1 MDNIISEIVEI
12 INNNPSLMDIE
23 MAVETYFTEV
33 LSQLFS
39 KALERIDLELILEYK
54 EKGFEIDR
62 IEERTVQ
69 FSFGPVVLKRR
80 RMRKKGEKSIVPL
93 DIAIGLEKHKR
104 YSPLV
109 EMKVVSLASDSVYRK
124 ASDAIELLTPL
135 SISHGA
141 IHSMTQRLGETIQ
154 NYTDEAPLHDETPIK
169 DKKKVP
175 VLFIEGDGLLLKG
188 SKEKCPELHRVQI
201 HEGVVMNRKRPE
213 LKNPLLFESTESS
226 RKAFERA
233 GKWLEKEYNLRNTIV
248 ISNSDGGSGYE
259 RDKFD
264 AIIGQT
270 QRHEHFRDVYHVN
283 RKIKERLSFDKKMA
297 NLMIRAV
304 RSYDQDQVN
313 VVLHTGLSRIDDNE
327 KEAEYIENVYKLE
340 KYIQRNWSSLKPL
353 RMRDLPVQK
362 GLGVCESNHRP
373 FSYRMK
379 HQGRGFTKKGAGN
392 LAAVISARRNGSFLR
407 ILTTE
412 LPVFKEEVTDQ
423 FKSAV
428 RNALKKGKVQPS
440 QGAVPGRIA
449 NYGSTS
455 SPMGRLAGMF
465 R

>member
-12 INNNPSLMDIE
+12 INNNQSLIGIE
-23 MAVETYFTEV
+23 MAIETYFTEV

-80 RMRKKGEKSIVPL
+80 RMRKKGEKSVVPL
-93 DIAIGLEKHKR
+93 DLAIGLEKHKR

-109 EMKVVSLASDSVYRK
+109 EMKAVSLASDSVYRK

-141 IHSMTQRLGETIQ
+141 IHSMTQRIGETIQ
-154 NYTDEAPLHDETPIK
+154 NWTDEAPLHDETLLR

-175 VLFIEGDGLLLKG
+175 ALFIEGDGLLLKG
-188 SKEKCPELHRVQI
+188 SKEKRPELHRVQI
-201 HEGVVMNRKRPE
+201 HEGVIMNRKRPE

-233 GKWLEKEYNLRNTIV
+233 GKWLEKEYDLRDTIV

-259 RDKFD
+259 KDKFD

-270 QRHEHFRDVYHVN
+270 KRHEHFRDTYHVN

-297 NLMIRAV
+297 NLMIQAV
-304 RSYDQDQVN
+304 RSYDQSQIDAI
-313 VVLHTGLSRIDDNE
+313 LHTTLSRIEADE
-327 KEAEYIENVYKLE
+327 KEAASIENVYKLE
-340 KYIQRNWSSLKPL
+340 KYIQRNWNSIKPL
-353 RMRDLPVQK
+353 KMRGLPVQK

-392 LAAVISARRNGSFLR
+392 LAAVISARRNGIFLE
-407 ILTTE
+407 ILTTK
-412 LPVFKEEVTDQ
+412 LPAFKEEVTDQ
-423 FKSAV
+423 FRSAV
-428 RNALKKGKVQPS
+428 RNALKKGQVQPS
-440 QGAVPGRIA
+440 QGAVSGRIA

-455 SPMGRLAGMF
+455 SPMGRLAEIF

>member
-12 INNNPSLMDIE
+12 IHHNQSLIDIE
-23 MAVETYFTEV
+23 MAMDTYFMEI

-39 KALERIDLELILEYK
+39 KALERIDLELILDYK
-54 EKGFEIDR
+54 DKGFEIDR

-109 EMKVVSLASDSVYRK
+109 EMKAVTLASDSVYRK

-141 IHSMTQRLGETIQ
+141 IHSMTQRIGETIQ
-154 NYTDEAPLHDETPIK
+154 KWTDEAPLHDETSIR

-188 SKEKCPELHRVQI
+188 SKENRPQLHRVQI
-201 HEGVVMNRKRPE
+201 HEGVTVNSKRPE
-213 LKNPLLFESTESS
+213 LINTLLFESTESS

-233 GKWLEKEYNLRNTIV
+233 GKWLEKKYDLRNTIV
-248 ISNSDGGSGYE
+248 ISNSDGGSVYE

-270 QRHEHFRDVYHVN
+270 KRHEHFRDPYHVN
-283 RKIKERLSFDKKMA
+283 RKIKERLSFDKQMA
-297 NLMIRAV
+297 SAMIRAV
-304 RSYDQDQVN
+304 RLYDQAQVEA
-313 VVLHTGLSRIDDNE
+313 VLNTTLSRIVDDKKE
-327 KEAEYIENVYKLE
+327 KDYIENVYKLDQ
-340 KYIQRNWSSLKPL
+340 YIQRNWESIKPI
-353 RMRDLPVQK
+353 RMRGLPVQK

-392 LAAVISARRNGSFLR
+392 LAAVISARRNGSFLE

-412 LPVFKEEVTDQ
+412 LPVLKEEVNNQ

-440 QGAVPGRIA
+440 RGAVTGRIA
-449 NYGSTS
+449 NYGPTS